1 MKKIFLLLSIV
12 LITASCSQ
20 KITPED
26 MENLNGYWE
35 IEQVVFADGNHKDY
49 KVNEIIDLYEI
60 AGEQGVRQKVKP
72 QFDGSF
78 VKGPLEK
85 VRIEHLNEQVFIHY
99 KTDFSD
105 WKEHI
110 IELTE
115 NSLIVENE
123 KKIQYKYKRHV
134 PFSVK

>member
-1 MKKIFLLLSIV
+1 MKNIFLLLSAV
-12 LITASCSQ
+12 LLTTSCSQ

-26 MENLNGYWE
+26 VKLLNGYWE

-49 KVNEIIDLYEI
+49 KVNEIIDFYEI
-60 AGEQGVRQKVKP
+60 KNDTGVRQKVKP

-78 VKGPLEK
+78 VKGPLEEIK
-85 VRIEHLNEQVFIHY
+85 IEHLNEQVFIHY
-99 KTDFSD
+99 KTEFSE
-105 WKEHI
+105 WKERL
-110 IELTE
+110 IEI
-115 NSLIVENE
+115 NDQDFIVENE

>member
-1 MKKIFLLLSIV
+1 MKKIFLLLSV
-12 LITASCSQ
+12 VFITISCSQ

-26 MENLNGYWE
+26 MKYLNGYWE

-60 AGEQGVRQKVKP
+60 KNDTGIRQKVKP

-78 VKGPLEK
+78 LKGPMETI
-85 VRIEHLNEQVFIHY
+85 RIEHLNDQVFIHY
-99 KTDFSD
+99 KTEFSE

-110 IELTE
+110 IELKE
-115 NSLIVENE
+115 NSFIVENE
-123 KKIQYKYKRHV
+123 KKIQYKYKRFA
-134 PFSVK
+134 PFSDK

>member
-12 LITASCSQ
+12 LISSSCTQ

-26 MENLNGYWE
+26 VKFLNGYWE

-49 KVNEIIDLYEI
+49 KVNETIDFFKI
-60 AGEQGVRQKVKP
+60 NGETGVRQKVKP

-78 VKGPLEK
+78 IDGPSEDI
-85 VRIEHLNEQVFIHY
+85 RIEHLNDQVFIHY
-99 KTDFSD
+99 KTEFSE

-110 IELTE
+110 IEL
-115 NSLIVENE
+115 NDNDFIVENE

>member
-1 MKKIFLLLSIV
+1 MKKIFLLLSVV
-12 LITASCSQ
+12 LISSSCTQ

-26 MENLNGYWE
+26 VKLLNGYWE
-35 IEQVVFADGNHKDY
+35 IEQVVFADGDHKDY
-49 KVNEIIDLYEI
+49 KVNETIDFFKI
-60 AGEQGVRQKVKP
+60 DGEKGLRQKVKP

-78 VKGPLEK
+78 IEGPTEDIK
-85 VRIEHLNEQVFIHY
+85 IEHLNEQVFIHY
-99 KTDFSD
+99 KTAFSE

-110 IELTE
+110 IEL
-115 NSLIVENE
+115 NDKDFIVENE

>member
-1 MKKIFLLLSIV
+1 MKKLFLLLSVV
-12 LITASCSQ
+12 LISSSCSQ
-20 KITPED
+20 KITPD
-26 MENLNGYWE
+26 DVKYLNGYWE

-60 AGEQGVRQKVKP
+60 KNDTGSRQKVKP
-72 QFDGSF
+72 QFDGTF
-78 VKGPLEK
+78 VKGPSEK
-85 VRIEHLNEQVFIHY
+85 IRIEHLNEQVFIHY
-99 KTDFSD
+99 NTEFSD

-110 IELTE
+110 IELDE
-115 NSLIVENE
+115 NSFTVENE

>member
-1 MKKIFLLLSIV
+1 
-12 LITASCSQ
+12 
-20 KITPED
+20 

-60 AGEQGVRQKVKP
+60 NGDQGIRQKVKP

-78 VKGPLEK
+78 VKGPTEEI
-85 VRIEHLNEQVFIHY
+85 RIEHLNEQVFIHY
-99 KTDFSD
+99 KTEFSE

>member
-1 MKKIFLLLSIV
+1 MKKLFLLLSVV
-12 LITASCSQ
+12 LITASCTQ

-26 MENLNGYWE
+26 VKFLNGYWE

-49 KVNEIIDLYEI
+49 KVNETIDFFKI
-60 AGEQGVRQKVKP
+60 NGETGVRQKVKP

-78 VKGPLEK
+78 IDGPSEDI
-85 VRIEHLNEQVFIHY
+85 RIEHLNDQVFIHY
-99 KTDFSD
+99 KTEFSE

-110 IELTE
+110 IEL
-115 NSLIVENE
+115 NDNDFIVENE

>member
-1 MKKIFLLLSIV
+1 MKKLSVV
-12 LITASCSQ
+12 LCALILFVSCSQ

-26 MENLNGYWE
+26 MKFLNGYWE

-60 AGEQGVRQKVKP
+60 NDDTGVRQKVKP

-78 VKGPLEK
+78 IKGPSEK
-85 VRIEHLNEQVFIHY
+85 IRIEHLNEQVFIHY

-110 IELTE
+110 IELDE
-115 NSLIVENE
+115 NSFIVENE

>member
-1 MKKIFLLLSIV
+1 MKNIFLLLSII
-12 LITASCSQ
+12 LITTSCSQ

-26 MENLNGYWE
+26 VKLLNGYWE

-49 KVNEIIDLYEI
+49 KVNETIDFFKI
-60 AGEQGVRQKVKP
+60 NGETGVRQKVKP

-78 VKGPLEK
+78 IYGPSEDI
-85 VRIEHLNEQVFIHY
+85 RIEHLNDQLFIHY
-99 KTDFSD
+99 KTEFSE

-110 IELTE
+110 IEL
-115 NSLIVENE
+115 NDKDFIVENE

>member
-1 MKKIFLLLSIV
+1 MKKLFLLLSVV
-12 LITASCSQ
+12 LITASCTQ

-26 MENLNGYWE
+26 MEFLNGYWE

-49 KVNEIIDLYEI
+49 KVNETIDFFKI
-60 AGEQGVRQKVKP
+60 NGEKGIRQKVKP

-78 VKGPLEK
+78 IDGPSEDI
-85 VRIEHLNEQVFIHY
+85 RIEHLNDQVFIHY
-99 KTDFSD
+99 KTDFSE

-110 IELTE
+110 IEL
-115 NSLIVENE
+115 NDNDFIVENE